1 MEDLMKQTL
10 KRISGFFQSSLSSLP
25 NYARM
30 LKIKPLLFK
39 ISLVVFLSFFIV
51 AGFDSGS
58 RSKYQNY
65 GSEEAIG
72 PKELYV
78 KQMKDKIY
86 DKLLWEVRTYMEKT
100 APDSDLDPH
109 YLTQKCIEYNIDIVF
124 VLAQGMLESHL
135 GTKGK
140 AKETN
145 SVWNVGTYDND
156 RILYRYKDPNESIE
170 PYLELLKKEYLIN
183 ITSNGDTIY
192 KDLHHLVEDKGY
204 INYKG
209 NRFSS
214 AIGYENSMR
223 KLIIKI
229 DMETSIRFY
238 QSIMQMTPDNL
249 ILDQNLEVNYS
260 LLQAMR

>member
-1 MEDLMKQTL
+1 
-10 KRISGFFQSSLSSLP
+10 
-25 NYARM
+25 
-30 LKIKPLLFK
+30 
-39 ISLVVFLSFFIV
+39 
-51 AGFDSGS
+51 
-58 RSKYQNY
+58 
-65 GSEEAIG
+65 
-72 PKELYV
+72 
-78 KQMKDKIY
+78 
-86 DKLLWEVRTYMEKT
+86 
-100 APDSDLDPH
+100 
-109 YLTQKCIEYNIDIVF
+109 
-124 VLAQGMLESHL
+124 LAQGMLESHL